1 MGTDKSLNLCLN
13 LSDFYEPGESGCVIP
28 IFLTNYICKIADFAS
43 GQATNFCKVAEI
55 PFGRQYY
62 KNLVLTFCLGG
73 HITNV
78 ILLTLRLD
86 RHQIFV
92 KSRKFR
98 LNGNITKIWC
108 SLFCLGEHI
117 GSTRGFHVHI
127 SASSPYNLKKQFPG
141 RIIHPFG
148 FRSWGYVVINIWSST
163 GNKAINNNI
172 RAVCFFR
179 IINKIPAIFGNFF
192 FKIN

>member
-1 MGTDKSLNLCLN
+1 MSRENRVV
-13 LSDFYEPGESGCVIP
+13 SFRYFWQI
-28 IFLTNYICKIADFAS
+28 
-43 GQATNFCKVAEI
+43 
-55 PFGRQYY
+55 
-62 KNLVLTFCLGG
+62 TF
-73 HITNV
+73 V
-78 ILLTLRLD
+78 RSLTLRLD
-86 RHQIFV
+86 KQQIFV
-92 KSRKFR
+92 RSRKFR

-172 RAVCFFR
+172 RAVCFFQ